1 MSIVDVSPI
10 NLTYQYVPGKSAV
23 LLGVTRHV
31 TGCRNCVL
39 CKPFFDHLAAT
50 PEVTVILL
58 RLSEENKIDD
68 TDNLRIKETYAG

>member
-1 MSIVDVSPI
+1 
-10 NLTYQYVPGKSAV
+10 
-23 LLGVTRHV
+23 V
-31 TGCRNCVL
+31 TGCGNFVL